1 MMEDVKTG
9 PLLNTNASRFWMMP
23 VCALA
28 REELKSEMTPPL
40 LEK

>member
-1 MMEDVKTG
+1 MMEEVKTG
-9 PLLNTNASRFWMMP
+9 PLLNTNTSRFWMRP

-28 REELKSEMTPPL
+28 FEELKSEMTPPL